1 MSTEEKIAKI
11 EEIMELDAGELS
23 IDSRLVDLDEWDSIS
38 ILSFVA
44 MVGDEFGREISTEE
58 TKSIVTVGDAI
69 KFME

>member
-1 MSTEEKIAKI
+1 VSTEEKIAKI